1 MTEWKIKIKPISAN
15 KCRPFDL
22 TFAHLHPKLKLSHS
36 SLSVLF
42 FLHSVATV
50 ASSPAPLSSPL
61 GRHDTILSFL
71 ILFPPFRPTVL
82 TSHLEVTKSRCRC
95 TDYPFP
101 SIYQIHTILFP
112 PSLLPSFS
120 PSLLPFFL
128 QSFLPRFI
136 HILNHCKSSIFFLYF
151 IILFSLSFSLSSSLP
166 SFLVS
171 DLADAHFVSCFSVN
185 PY

>member
-1 MTEWKIKIKPISAN
+1 MSTFRFDICSSASQT
-15 KCRPFDL
+15 KVKSFQPLCSF
-22 TFAHLHPKLKLSHS
+22 
-36 SLSVLF
+36 F

-61 GRHDTILSFL
+61 GRHYTILSFL

-82 TSHLEVTKSRCRC
+82 TSHLEVTKSRC

-101 SIYQIHTILFP
+101 SIHQIHTILFP

-136 HILNHCKSSIFFLYF
+136 HILNHCKSSNFFSS
-151 IILFSLSFSLSSSLP
+151 ILSFFSP
-166 SFLVS
+166 SHFLFPPRFLVS
-171 DLADAHFVSCFSVN
+171 LFRIWPMRILSVVFQLTLIDLFSSTS
-185 PY
+185 

>member
-82 TSHLEVTKSRCRC
+82 TSHLEVTS
-95 TDYPFP
+95 PAAAV
-101 SIYQIHTILFP
+101 QITPFP
-112 PSLLPSFS
+112 PSIKYILFYFLLPCFLPSVPPCFLSFF
-120 PSLLPFFL
+120 SL
-128 QSFLPRFI
+128 SFLASFI
-136 HILNHCKSSIFFLYF
+136 YLTTANPLIFFYF